1 MTPERAPH
9 GLQVGD
15 VALDQIAVA
24 NRGAMAGDE
33 IVEHHD
39 RVAGAAQRLA
49 RVAADIAGA
58 AGHQNAARIS
68 GQWRRT

>member
-1 MTPERAPH
+1 MTLERGPDSLEIGH
-9 GLQVGD
+9 

-39 RVAGAAQRLA
+39 RVAGAAQRFA
-49 RVAADIAGA
+49 RVAADVAGA
-58 AGHQNAARIS
+58 AGHQNTARIS